1 MIRADLGLRPADLE
15 PGLGRLWQLSAGK
28 ILDLDNSWSAAD
40 GSPHGLLIF
49 FCRTFSSPG
58 RS

>member
-1 MIRADLGLRPADLE
+1 MSEGEPVALVVARENTTGGPAIS
-15 PGLGRLWQLSAGK
+15 PTRNG
-28 ILDLDNSWSAAD
+28 AD

-49 FCRTFSSPG
+49 FWRTFSSPG